1 MMRNP
6 KSDFFKKR
14 PKAGKAKKQEPET
27 SQKPE
32 QPEKT
37 KDKILTHIEEEVR
50 LNKYLA
56 RAGVCSR
63 READQ
68 LIAKGKVIVN
78 GQVITEMG
86 YKVLTTDQVEC
97 DGKKLNPEKLQYVL
111 LNKPKDFITTT
122 SDEHDRRTVMDL
134 ISKACDEKINPVG
147 RLDRQTTGLL
157 LFTND
162 GNLANKLTHPSGGIR
177 KIYEVT
183 LDRELEEEDLTKLKE
198 GLSLEDGKAYVD
210 EASILEENKVGLEIH
225 IGKNRIVRRMFE
237 HLKYDVIKLDRTVFA
252 GLTKKDL
259 PRGKYRHLKPN
270 EINNLKMLTGQ
281 KKNKNT

>member
-1 MMRNP
+1 MKNA

-14 PKAGKAKKQEPET
+14 PTAGKPKQKKKDFP
-27 SQKPE
+27 QK
-32 QPEKT
+32 EKVEE
-37 KDKILTHIEEEVR
+37 KILIHMNEEVR

-63 READQ
+63 READE
-68 LIAKGKVIVN
+68 LIAKGRVKVNATV
-78 GQVITEMG
+78 VTEMG
-86 YKVLTTDQVEC
+86 HKVLSSDSVEYN
-97 DGKKLNPEKLQYVL
+97 GKVLNPEKLQYIL

-122 SDEHDRRTVMDL
+122 NDELDRRTVMDL
-134 ISKACDEKINPVG
+134 VGKACEEKINPVG

-162 GNLANKLTHPSGGIR
+162 GELTNKLTHPSKGVR

-183 LDRELEEEDLTKLKE
+183 LDREFEEEDLIKLKKGIE
-198 GLSLEDGKAYVD
+198 LEDGIATVD
-210 EASILEENKVGLEIH
+210 EISILEENKVGLEIH

-259 PRGKYRHLKPN
+259 PRGKYRHLKPI
-270 EINNLKMLTGQ
+270 EINNLKMLTP
-281 KKNKNT
+281 KK

>member
-1 MMRNP
+1 MKNA

-14 PKAGKAKKQEPET
+14 PTAGKPKQKKKDFP
-27 SQKPE
+27 QK
-32 QPEKT
+32 EKVEE
-37 KDKILTHIEEEVR
+37 KILIHTNEEVR

-63 READQ
+63 READE
-68 LIAKGKVIVN
+68 LIAKGRVKVNATV
-78 GQVITEMG
+78 VTEMG
-86 YKVLTTDQVEC
+86 HKVLSSDSVEYN
-97 DGKKLNPEKLQYVL
+97 GKVLNPEKLQYIL

-122 SDEHDRRTVMDL
+122 NDELDRRTVMDL
-134 ISKACDEKINPVG
+134 VGKACEEKINPVG

-162 GNLANKLTHPSGGIR
+162 GELTNKLTHPSKGVR

-183 LDRELEEEDLTKLKE
+183 LDREFEEEDLIKLKKGIE
-198 GLSLEDGKAYVD
+198 LEDGIATVD
-210 EASILEENKVGLEIH
+210 EISILEENKVGLEIH

-259 PRGKYRHLKPN
+259 PRGKYRHLKPI
-270 EINNLKMLTGQ
+270 EINNLKMLTP
-281 KKNKNT
+281 KK

>member
-1 MMRNP
+1 MRNP

-14 PKAGKAKKQEPET
+14 PKAGKPKKQVESNTP
-27 SQKPE
+27 KP
-32 QPEKT
+32 KS
-37 KDKILTHIEEEVR
+37 DKILTHIEEEVR

-68 LIAKGKVIVN
+68 LISKGRVKVNGKVV
-78 GQVITEMG
+78 TEMG
-86 YKVLTTDQVEC
+86 YKVLSTDSVEC
-97 DGKKLNPEKLQYVL
+97 DGKTLNPERLQYVL

-134 ISKACDEKINPVG
+134 VGKACDEKINPVG

-162 GNLANKLTHPSGGIR
+162 GELANKLTHPSGGVR

-183 LDRELEEEDLTKLKE
+183 LDREFEEEDLEKLKN
-198 GLSLEDGKAYVD
+198 GLELEDGKAFVD
-210 EASILEENKVGLEIH
+210 EVSILEENKVGLEIH

-259 PRGKYRHLKPN
+259 PRGKYRHLKTN
-270 EINNLKMLTGQ
+270 EVNNLKMLTS
-281 KKNKNT
+281 KKK